1 MSEAALVITEVRHAP
16 HGFRFRGGERF
27 ARYHDCALSE
37 PVRVM
42 MDGRETV
49 YIVSANVY
57 RDMKRAQREVLAS
70 VDLTDNDLALIEV
83 SEIPVKY
90 RLPENE

>member
-1 MSEAALVITEVRHAP
+1 MPLTVSASEVGRD
-16 HGFRFRGGERF
+16 F